1 MSGGA
6 ALRTEGIDHF
16 EVRTEGIDHFEVRPA
31 DGRWLVTVER

>member
-6 ALRTEGIDHF
+6 ALRTEDIDHF
-16 EVRTEGIDHFEVRPA
+16 KVRTEGIDHFEVRPA